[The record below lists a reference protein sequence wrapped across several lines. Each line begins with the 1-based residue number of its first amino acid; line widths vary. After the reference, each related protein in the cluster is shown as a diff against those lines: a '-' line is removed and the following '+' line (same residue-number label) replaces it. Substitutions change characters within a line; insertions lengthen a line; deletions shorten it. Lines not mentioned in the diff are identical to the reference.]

1 MAGSVRYQFDLAS
14 EAVQVSLPP
23 PATGALSDAYPADSP
38 PALQSMT
45 LQMQLDIEF
54 TSAFFGLVM
63 IATLGYIIVM
73 GLGEVAIMTLRRW
86 RERTNTPRWSG
97 H

>member
-1 MAGSVRYQFDLAS
+1 
-14 EAVQVSLPP
+14 
-23 PATGALSDAYPADSP
+23 
-38 PALQSMT
+38 MT
-45 LQMQLDIEF
+45 LQMQLDIGF

-73 GLGEVAIMTLRRW
+73 GLGEVAITTLRRW

-97 H
+97 R